1 MCALMFRRLLR
12 VLLRQAVLDII
23 NHDVRIWGD
32 GTRLHI
38 AKTAR
43 MNNTLFNLSSGAIR
57 IGEYTF
63 AGHNVSIIT
72 GTHPVEMKMEQ
83 RMNLV
88 PSSGRDISIGNGV
101 WIGSNAIILGPC
113 TIGNN
118 AVIAA
123 GALVREDV
131 PENVI
136 VAGVPARI
144 IRAIE

>member
-1 MCALMFRRLLR
+1 M
-12 VLLRQAVLDII
+12 LLRQAVLDII
-23 NHDVRIWGD
+23 NHDARIWGD
-32 GTRLHI
+32 RKRLQI

-43 MNNTLFNLSSGAIR
+43 MNNALFNLSSGAIS

-63 AGHNVSIIT
+63 AGHNVSLIT
-72 GTHPVEMKMEQ
+72 GTHPVEMKMEE

-88 PSSGRDISIGNGV
+88 PSAGRDIAIGNGV

-113 TIGNN
+113 KIGNN

-123 GALVREDV
+123 GALVKEDV

-136 VAGVPARI
+136 VVGVPARI
-144 IRAIE
+144 VRSIE